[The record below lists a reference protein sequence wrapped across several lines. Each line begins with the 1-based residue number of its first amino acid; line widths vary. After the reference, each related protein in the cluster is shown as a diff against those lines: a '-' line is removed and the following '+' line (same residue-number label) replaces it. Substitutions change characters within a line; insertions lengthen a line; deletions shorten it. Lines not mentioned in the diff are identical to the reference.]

1 MYDLV
6 YYHPQRTL
14 LRFRIFPIM
23 VTISVL
29 GSLSLWVFLARFS
42 QNAYVDPTTT
52 TLSLSDI
59 TARIT
64 VGAAD
69 YSYPSNN
76 NNDHDDSACSLTT
89 TSNNMSHHQQPSPQD
104 NRNMHPYI
112 ISPMQMQAGPAADT
126 VRSVSTPCSSSS
138 SSSSPS
144 QQELQQF
151 MDTSIMMAFSRSTP
165 SPSTTT
171 TTTTTTQQPA
181 TQDID
186 AYAFVPYKANLHVRG
201 DLNTMVQQWTQEEWQ
216 QQRRLVRFWRQQTTG
231 PEDIECTFAPI
242 SQSEHPE
249 QASMIVVSCI
259 YWQEM
264 DDFFI
269 TSVDCLYLLECL
281 LAVRFTVEEKNRIR
295 RNLEEFKPL
304 TVSRS
309 KVESAPFFRLVMGFP
324 NPRPRNIEK
333 DVKVFPWK
341 SLGQALKKIIGRYT
355 ASYSSTASVNFTAL
369 ACTTST
375 YHDRV
380 DKDDGDDDTSQ
391 Q

>member
-1 MYDLV
+1 M
-6 YYHPQRTL
+6 
-14 LRFRIFPIM
+14 
-23 VTISVL
+23 
-29 GSLSLWVFLARFS
+29 GSLSLWAFLARFS

-52 TLSLSDI
+52 TTTTLSPSDI

-89 TSNNMSHHQQPSPQD
+89 TSNNMSHHQQQPSPQQD

-144 QQELQQF
+144 QQELHQF

-171 TTTTTTQQPA
+171 TTTQQPS

-186 AYAFVPYKANLHVRG
+186 AYAFVPYKANLHVRA
-201 DLNTMVQQWTQEEWQ
+201 DLNTMVQHWTQEEWQ

-355 ASYSSTASVNFTAL
+355 ASYSSTASVNFAAL
-369 ACTTST
+369 ACTTSP

-380 DKDDGDDDTSQ
+380 DNDDGDDDTSQ

>member
-1 MYDLV
+1 M
-6 YYHPQRTL
+6 
-14 LRFRIFPIM
+14 
-23 VTISVL
+23 
-29 GSLSLWVFLARFS
+29 
-42 QNAYVDPTTT
+42 
-52 TLSLSDI
+52 
-59 TARIT
+59 
-64 VGAAD
+64 GAAD

-89 TSNNMSHHQQPSPQD
+89 TTPSNMSHQQQQSSQD
-104 NRNMHPYI
+104 NSNMHPYI

-138 SSSSPS
+138 SSSPS

-151 MDTSIMMAFSRSTP
+151 MDTSIMVAFSRSTP

-171 TTTTTTQQPA
+171 TTQQPT

-369 ACTTST
+369 ACTTTTST
-375 YHDRV
+375 GSSSYHDRV
-380 DKDDGDDDTSQ
+380 LVEADKDDGGDDDDTLSNSQ

>member
-1 MYDLV
+1 M
-6 YYHPQRTL
+6 
-14 LRFRIFPIM
+14 
-23 VTISVL
+23 
-29 GSLSLWVFLARFS
+29 
-42 QNAYVDPTTT
+42 
-52 TLSLSDI
+52 
-59 TARIT
+59 
-64 VGAAD
+64 GAAD

-89 TSNNMSHHQQPSPQD
+89 TPPPPPPPSTMSQSPSQD
-104 NRNMHPYI
+104 NSNNMHPYI
-112 ISPMQMQAGPAADT
+112 ISPMQMQAGPAAST
-126 VRSVSTPCSSSS
+126 VRSVSTPCSSSTS
-138 SSSSPS
+138 NSSPS
-144 QQELQQF
+144 QQELQHYI
-151 MDTSIMMAFSRSTP
+151 DASMMVAFSRSTS
-165 SPSTTT
+165 SPTSSTCH
-171 TTTTTTQQPA
+171 QQPA
-181 TQDID
+181 TQDLD

-201 DLNTMVQQWTQEEWQ
+201 DLNTMVQHWTREEWQ

-231 PEDIECTFAPI
+231 PEDVECTFAPI

-259 YWQEM
+259 YWREL
-264 DDFFI
+264 DDYYI

-309 KVESAPFFRLVMGFP
+309 KVESEPFFRLVMGFP

-369 ACTTST
+369 AYTNTTMSGSSSS
-375 YHDRV
+375 YNDPV
-380 DKDDGDDDTSQ
+380 ADKDDDDDDDTLSNPQ